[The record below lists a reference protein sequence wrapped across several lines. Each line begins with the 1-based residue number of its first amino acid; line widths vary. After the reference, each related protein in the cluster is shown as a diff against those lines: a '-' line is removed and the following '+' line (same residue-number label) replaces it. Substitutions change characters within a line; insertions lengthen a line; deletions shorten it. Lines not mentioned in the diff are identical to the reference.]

1 MTSPR
6 RNERGL
12 SESVQ
17 FAVVLPLLLLVTLG
31 IIQAGLW
38 LHGRNVV
45 HRAATAAADIASGS
59 YGTEA
64 EARGLAE
71 GLTRSGGL
79 RDVTIELTRGAT
91 EVSVAVSAASPTLL
105 DIGTGRLRETA
116 TAPRERVTNP

>member
-1 MTSPR
+1 MTSLR

-17 FAVVLPLLLLVTLG
+17 FAVVLPLLMLVTLG
-31 IIQAGLW
+31 IIQAGLL

-45 HRAATAAADIASGS
+45 HRAATAASDIASGT
-59 YGTEA
+59 YGTET

-71 GLTRSGGL
+71 SLARAGGL
-79 RDVTIELTRGAT
+79 RDVSVDLVRSPT
-91 EVSVAVSAASPTLL
+91 EVRVSVSADAPTLL
-105 DIGTGRLRETA
+105 DIGSGRLRETA